1 MSGTAFVYGTLMA
14 PEVLQ
19 LLIKRVPKSRAATL
33 NGYARYRV
41 KEQVFPAIIPAKQ
54 SESKVTGVVL
64 MELSR
69 SELDILDVYES
80 EEYYRAAV
88 EPEMGDGSKMTADVY
103 IWKDEYKDQ
112 LLLDQPDWDFSGFMA
127 QHLPEYLTMT
137 KLFMQE
143 CFPEQQ

>member
-54 SESKVTGVVL
+54 SESKVTGVVR
-64 MELSR
+64 MQSMCH
-69 SELDILDVYES
+69 SCSCHVHH
-80 EEYYRAAV
+80 V
-88 EPEMGDGSKMTADVY
+88 
-103 IWKDEYKDQ
+103 
-112 LLLDQPDWDFSGFMA
+112 LLL
-127 QHLPEYLTMT
+127 T
-137 KLFMQE
+137 
-143 CFPEQQ
+143 